1 MYFLSHKGA
10 YKLVYYDLFFFL
22 GLFPTMAILSFLDR
36 SAEYKNL
43 ILILA
48 SVLFFSWGR
57 PFAVCLIFLSC
68 ILDWLLSMVISK
80 NVEKRVLCTLLLLI
94 DAASNIGLFLV
105 FGHNYLFDDFK
116 ALSFESTVIPLGMGY
131 YCIRGFSYVY
141 DIYMGRAEYEKNIF
155 CLLTYMV
162 SLHFMMAG
170 PHISYSKLEPQ
181 IRKRETDGRKLNDG
195 LVEMVLGLGK
205 IILLAPVF
213 ERIKLAGLNGRE
225 ITTIGC
231 WLGMMAFFA
240 QFYFMFTGLCD
251 MAKGLGL
258 ISGFEYPDNY
268 TDIEADGLFTGLI
281 RSYNTTVVDF
291 FSDVFACRRINNPAA
306 KAFVILLCGAAI
318 SMWYEAKMSFLI
330 VGLTAAL
337 LVVFEK
343 LFLSKAL
350 MKLPAWLKYVYLVIT
365 AMLIFGGLY
374 FDSLYG
380 YKKWLLALVN
390 VNTKYMLSTA
400 VKYSVLKN
408 ITLIMVAFFIV
419 FAPAK
424 KLVLGLWKSF
434 SRRSRRCYGITK
446 VTQTVLTAFIF
457 VLCVVTMAVQTKG

>member
-1 MYFLSHKGA
+1 
-10 YKLVYYDLFFFL
+10 
-22 GLFPTMAILSFLDR
+22 
-36 SAEYKNL
+36 
-43 ILILA
+43 
-48 SVLFFSWGR
+48 
-57 PFAVCLIFLSC
+57 
-68 ILDWLLSMVISK
+68 
-80 NVEKRVLCTLLLLI
+80 
-94 DAASNIGLFLV
+94 
-105 FGHNYLFDDFK
+105 
-116 ALSFESTVIPLGMGY
+116 
-131 YCIRGFSYVY
+131 
-141 DIYMGRAEYEKNIF
+141 
-155 CLLTYMV
+155 
-162 SLHFMMAG
+162 
-170 PHISYSKLEPQ
+170 
-181 IRKRETDGRKLNDG
+181 
-195 LVEMVLGLGK
+195 
-205 IILLAPVF
+205 
-213 ERIKLAGLNGRE
+213 
-225 ITTIGC
+225 
-231 WLGMMAFFA
+231 
-240 QFYFMFTGLCD
+240 
-251 MAKGLGL
+251 
-258 ISGFEYPDNY
+258 
-268 TDIEADGLFTGLI
+268 
-281 RSYNTTVVDF
+281 
-291 FSDVFACRRINNPAA
+291 
-306 KAFVILLCGAAI
+306 
-318 SMWYEAKMSFLI
+318 MSFLI
-330 VGLTAAL
+330 VGLAAAL